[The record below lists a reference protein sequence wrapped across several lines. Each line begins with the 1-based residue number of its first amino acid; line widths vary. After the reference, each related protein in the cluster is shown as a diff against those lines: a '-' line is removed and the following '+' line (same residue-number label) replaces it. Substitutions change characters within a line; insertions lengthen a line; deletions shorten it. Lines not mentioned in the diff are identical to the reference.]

1 MKWVSLLITY
11 ILILHLCEIQYYMP
25 LLFIG
30 FIEVNTYKRNNILIR
45 INRIMEKLN
54 FK

>member
-1 MKWVSLLITY
+1 MQ
-11 ILILHLCEIQYYMP
+11 IQYYMP

-30 FIEVNTYKRNNILIR
+30 FIEVNTYKRNNIFIR
-45 INRIMEKLN
+45 INRITEKLN